1 MVCKLGVAL
10 PWAIAAALVR
20 PNTQVV
26 SVAGDGGFLFSGQ
39 DLETAV
45 RKIKHHPINLE

>member
-1 MVCKLGVAL
+1 MQTLGVAL

-26 SVAGDGGFLFSGQ
+26 SVYLPSFQINWMMFKFLR
-39 DLETAV
+39 TAV
-45 RKIKHHPINLE
+45 SKS

>member
-1 MVCKLGVAL
+1 MVCKLGCCSTL
-10 PWAIAAALVR
+10 GNRIALVR

-45 RKIKHHPINLE
+45 RKI

>member
-1 MVCKLGVAL
+1 MVCKHLVL
-10 PWAIAAALVR
+10 LYLAIATLVR

-45 RKIKHHPINLE
+45 RKI

>member
-1 MVCKLGVAL
+1 MQTLGVAL
-10 PWAIAAALVR
+10 PWAIR

-45 RKIKHHPINLE
+45 RKN

>member
-1 MVCKLGVAL
+1 MVCKHLVLLYLGQSH
-10 PWAIAAALVR
+10 ALVR

-45 RKIKHHPINLE
+45 RKI

>member
-1 MVCKLGVAL
+1 MVCKHLVLL

-20 PNTQVV
+20 PNTG

-45 RKIKHHPINLE
+45 RKI

>member
-1 MVCKLGVAL
+1 MCRVIWCERYPSNKPRHLLFSNGMQTLGVAL

-26 SVAGDGGFLFSGQ
+26 
-39 DLETAV
+39 
-45 RKIKHHPINLE
+45 